1 MWLCA
6 VANVILN
13 CWDNTVID
21 PDFDPYDQII
31 SLTQSN
37 FELARAL
44 NDQAKTVEQLI
55 KHANTQESKIRNLV
69 ARVTQLEQTSTEYDR
84 L

>member
-1 MWLCA
+1 M
-6 VANVILN
+6 
-13 CWDNTVID
+13 ID

-44 NDQAKTVEQLI
+44 NDQAKTIEQLI
-55 KHANTQESKIRNLV
+55 KHANTQENKIRNLV
-69 ARVTQLEQTSTEYDR
+69 KRVTQLEQTPTEYDN

>member
-1 MWLCA
+1 M
-6 VANVILN
+6 
-13 CWDNTVID
+13 ID
-21 PDFDPYDQII
+21 PNFDPYDQIV

-44 NDQAKTVEQLI
+44 NDQAKTIEQLI
-55 KHANTQESKIRNLV
+55 KHANTQENKIRNLV
-69 ARVTQLEQTSTEYDR
+69 QRVTQLEQTPTEYDN